1 MIIFYTYIQGI
12 LYRVEKSSRVLV
24 EFGAEFQ
31 YQHLPQRRYDISFS
45 FNRLCFKRAHAAVVQ
60 AASSYP
66 PLFQNYLFPDSV
78 SEKMIIS
85 GGSTCTLNGKLDA
98 AQKGA
103 VGQILGF
110 HGPPRVRAPYIIEG
124 QRCVIR
130 TGKNESKPYK
140 LSKTGEVVREAAFQI
155 YNRSPD
161 DRILICSPLNSTCDE
176 LMISLK
182 RVIPEGDM
190 YRTNAA
196 FREVD
201 EVPLEILLSCDHDGE
216 CFSCPPLREL
226 ERFRLIFST
235 FVTCFRLHNQG
246 ISAGHF
252 SHIFLVDAA
261 LATEPETM
269 IALANFATPST
280 AVIVTG
286 APNHQPN
293 MVRSDM
299 ARAKGL
305 VISYF
310 ERLCKRTIKSD
321 DTSNSNN

>member
-1 MIIFYTYIQGI
+1 M
-12 LYRVEKSSRVLV
+12 EKSSRVLV
-24 EFGAEFQ
+24 EFGAEFH

-66 PLFQNYLFPDSV
+66 PLFQNYLFPPDSV

-85 GGSTCTLNGKLDA
+85 GDSTCTLNDELDEAFAQKKKKKLDA
-98 AQKGA
+98 AQMGA
-103 VGQILGF
+103 VSEILGF
-110 HGPPRVRAPYIIEG
+110 HGPTRAPYIIEG

-130 TGKNESKPYK
+130 TGKNESKQYK
-140 LSKTGEVVREAAFQI
+140 LSKTGEVVREAAFEI
-155 YNRSPD
+155 YKSCPD

-269 IALANFATPST
+269 IALANFANPST

-293 MVRSDM
+293 TVRSDM
-299 ARAKGL
+299 ARTKGL
-305 VISYF
+305 KISYF
-310 ERLCKRTIKSD
+310 ERLCKRTIESD
-321 DTSNSNN
+321 DTSNSSN